1 MTSISPKEQDQTN
14 KQSFPASDPPSWNMG
29 SEREVQERKQRQAQD
44 DKVGDTDLMSAPE
57 WDLSGKRIAILA
69 ADGFE
74 QSELL
79 DPRQALEQAG
89 AETHVVSLA
98 SGSIRSWHQKN
109 WGEQVAV
116 NIILQDAKAENFDA
130 LLLPGGTMNPD
141 RLRTQPEAVQFVR
154 RFAEQGKPIAAICH
168 GPWLLVE
175 AGLTQGARLT
185 SWPSLRTDIENAGGE
200 WVDEAVVSDHGLI
213 TSRKPDDLP
222 AFNAELL
229 KALSAETAPRLKIG
243 ATNIS

>member
-141 RLRTQPEAVQFVR
+141 RLRTQPEAVQFGKARCRDAQAAQR
-154 RFAEQGKPIAAICH
+154 RTQENPGCRLARPGCAQRGNMGRLSPCSFAQSMAI
-168 GPWLLVE
+168 
-175 AGLTQGARLT
+175 
-185 SWPSLRTDIENAGGE
+185 S
-200 WVDEAVVSDHGLI
+200 
-213 TSRKPDDLP
+213 
-222 AFNAELL
+222 
-229 KALSAETAPRLKIG
+229 
-243 ATNIS
+243 